1 MAYGIATALVGV
13 AFLAAGG
20 LKAVDSASFVRQ
32 VGRYHLLP
40 RRLEERA
47 ALLFI
52 GFECA
57 LGAALLVGV
66 SPWLIPLTAL
76 LLAGFAALTAWGTAS
91 GRVEN
96 CGCYGG
102 QLLLTPAQSLV
113 LDGVYGL
120 LLAAAWMARPDPPPP
135 PAAWKLAAVAIVLA
149 AALGAAAR
157 SRRTPVLDL
166 ALLQVGRAW
175 RRTWLKTGARDLSSG
190 THFVVFL
197 SRDCP
202 YCKRWVPLLNVIEV
216 QQDLPSVVGVMSL
229 EGESLDAFLHEHV
242 IRFPIAHMP
251 QSLVSLMV
259 NAYPTAALVENGRIV
274 EKWIGEMPTA
284 YVDRIRE
291 FLEAVAPARRRAGAG
306 FAG

>member
-1 MAYGIATALVGV
+1 MAYDISTAIVGLV
-13 AFLAAGG
+13 FLAAGA

-32 VGRYHLLP
+32 VGRFRLLP

-57 LGAALLVGV
+57 LGAALLLAV
-66 SPWLIPLTAL
+66 SPWLIPPTAL
-76 LLAGFAALTAWGTAS
+76 LLAGLAALTAWGAAS
-91 GRVEN
+91 GRLEN

-102 QLLLTPAQSLV
+102 QLLLTPAQSLA

-120 LLAAAWMARPDPPPP
+120 LLAVAWIARPDRPPP
-135 PAAWKLAAVAIVLA
+135 PAAWKLAAVAIVLV
-149 AALGAAAR
+149 AALLAAAR

-166 ALLQVGRAW
+166 ALLRIGRAW
-175 RRTWLKTGARDLSSG
+175 RRRWLKAEPRDLSRGS
-190 THFVVFL
+190 HFVVFL

-229 EGESLDAFLHEHV
+229 DGASLDAFLREHV
-242 IRFPIAHMP
+242 IRFPVAHMP

-259 NAYPTAALVENGRIV
+259 NAYPTAALVEDGRIV
-274 EKWIGEMPTA
+274 SKWVGEMPTA

-291 FLEAVAPARRRAGAG
+291 FLEAVAPASRQAGGA